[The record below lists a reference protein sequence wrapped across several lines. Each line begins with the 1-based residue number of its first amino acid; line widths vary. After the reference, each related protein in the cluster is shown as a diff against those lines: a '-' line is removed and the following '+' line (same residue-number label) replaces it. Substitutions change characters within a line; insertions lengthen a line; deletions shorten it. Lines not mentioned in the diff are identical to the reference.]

1 MNIPSA
7 SSETATIK
15 VVIRKVNFKER
26 KTKDN
31 FLELF
36 VLIFLSFKL
45 ICLDY
50 FRNCLN
56 SF

>member
-7 SSETATIK
+7 SSETASIN

-26 KTKDN
+26 KIKDH
-31 FLELF
+31 FLQLF

-45 ICLDY
+45 ICVD
-50 FRNCLN
+50 
-56 SF
+56 